1 MTSCTK
7 GNLNKGSLLNIH
19 LASSKIAYEKLGYT
33 VKLQEAVQ
41 SSNAKYLQR
50 FQAAVPPNE
59 GIHKEVAE

>member
-41 SSNAKYLQR
+41 SSNAKSLQM

-59 GIHKEVAE
+59 VIHKEVAE

>member
-19 LASSKIAYEKLGYT
+19 LASSKIAYEKLGYK

-41 SSNAKYLQR
+41 SSNAKYLQM
-50 FQAAVPPNE
+50 FQAVVPPNE
-59 GIHKEVAE
+59 VIHKEVAE